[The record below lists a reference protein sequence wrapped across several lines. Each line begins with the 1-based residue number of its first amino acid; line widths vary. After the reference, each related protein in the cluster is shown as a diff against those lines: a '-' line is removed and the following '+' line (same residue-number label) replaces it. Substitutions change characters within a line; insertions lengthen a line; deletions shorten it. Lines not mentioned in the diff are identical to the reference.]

1 MIQAHRPFRLTI
13 VHPCVGRRAGDRKY
27 LKTWQMEPLPAA
39 MIAALTPRDV
49 EKRFYD
55 DRFELIPFDEPTDL
69 VAISIETYTARRA
82 YQIASEY
89 RRRGVPVVMGG
100 YHATLCPEEVAVY
113 ADSVV
118 VGEAE
123 ETFPQLLDDYRHG
136 TPQLFY
142 RASGQPRLNI
152 DPDRS
157 IFRDKKY
164 LPIQLVE
171 FARGCRFRCEF
182 CAIQSFHKGA
192 HHFRDVDRVI
202 REIGKVRKPNQMVF
216 FIDDNLTSGMS
227 EAKELLKALIPLKL
241 KWFTQTAINVTH
253 DDEMLDLM
261 KRAGCQGVLVG
272 FESLNPDSLKQMNKG
287 FNLMKGGPAVAIQN
301 LRRHGLVVYGTF
313 IVGYDHDTPASI
325 AETVAFAK
333 QQGLFIAA
341 FNHITPF
348 PGTPLYKRLEQE
360 GKLLFESWWTDP
372 RYRYNMIPFQPAK
385 MTPRELEDLCLKA
398 RKEFYSWRSIASR
411 AWQPVNRSS
420 LYVLRNYLFI
430 NAIHQWDIEKRSGM
444 PLGDEGDTTELV
456 AVRR

>member
-1 MIQAHRPFRLTI
+1 MIQPSRPFRLTI
-13 VHPCVGRRAGDRKY
+13 IHPCVGRRAGDRKY

-39 MIAALTPRDV
+39 MIAALTPGDV

-55 DRFELIPFDEPTDL
+55 DRFEFIPFDEPTDL

-100 YHATLCPEEVAVY
+100 YHATLCPDEVAIY

-123 ETFPQLLDDYRHG
+123 ETFPKLLDDYRHG
-136 TPQLFY
+136 TPEVFY
-142 RASGQPRLNI
+142 RANGQPKLSV

-157 IFRDKKY
+157 IFANKTY

-182 CAIQSFHKGA
+182 CAIQSFHKGS
-192 HHFRDVDRVI
+192 HNFRDVDRVI
-202 REIGKVRKPNQMVF
+202 REIGRVRKPNQMVF

-272 FESLNPDSLKQMNKG
+272 FESLNAESLKQMNKG

-301 LRRHGLVVYGTF
+301 LKRHGLVVYGTF
-313 IVGYDHDTPASI
+313 IVGYDHDTPESI

-360 GKLLFESWWTDP
+360 GKLLFQSWWTDP
-372 RYRYNMIPFQPAK
+372 RYRYNMIPFKPAN
-385 MTPRELEDLCLKA
+385 MSPRELEDLCLQA

-411 AWQPVNRSS
+411 ARQPVNRSS
-420 LYVLRNYLFI
+420 LYVLRNYVFI

-444 PLGDEGDTTELV
+444 PLGDEGDQSELV
-456 AVRR
+456 AVYR